1 MGAGKGQPVPMAGKM
16 LNEQFAQRASA
27 ARTAR
32 MGKLQEQNDEIFQT
46 LLSSGQKP
54 YTSPY
59 APEDLNAPMSSQNP
73 NIFDYRKF
81 FDTNSFG

>member
-1 MGAGKGQPVPMAGKM
+1 MGAGKGQLVPMAGRM

-32 MGKLQEQNDEIFQT
+32 MGKLQEQNDDIFQT

-59 APEDLNAPMSSQNP
+59 EPEDLNAPMSNQNP
-73 NIFDYRKF
+73 GIFDYRKF
-81 FDTNSFG
+81 FDTNRFG

>member
-1 MGAGKGQPVPMAGKM
+1 MGGGKQPVPMAGKM
-16 LNEQFAQRASA
+16 LNEQFAQRAAA

-59 APEDLNAPMSSQNP
+59 EPQDLNAPMSDQNP
-73 NIFDYRKF
+73 GIFDYRKF
-81 FDTNSFG
+81 FDTNRFG

>member
-1 MGAGKGQPVPMAGKM
+1 MGGGKQPAPMAGKM

-59 APEDLNAPMSSQNP
+59 EPEDLNAPMSDQNP
-73 NIFDYRKF
+73 GIFDYRKF
-81 FDTNSFG
+81 FDTNRFG

>member
-1 MGAGKGQPVPMAGKM
+1 MGGGKKQPVPMAGKM

-59 APEDLNAPMSSQNP
+59 EPGDLNAPMSDQNP
-73 NIFDYRKF
+73 GIFDYRKF
-81 FDTNSFG
+81 FDTNRFG

>member
-1 MGAGKGQPVPMAGKM
+1 MGGGKQPAPMAGKM

-59 APEDLNAPMSSQNP
+59 EPENLNAPMSNQNP
-73 NIFDYRKF
+73 GAFDYRKF
-81 FDTNSFG
+81 FDTNNFG